1 MNNTLPPD
9 DNQDWLDLL
18 AGRPAPDADAATRA
32 EAERLRN
39 ALRSQALP
47 LPAAEPDARERTE
60 RLLERARDA
69 GVLAPRGEARPGWR
83 GWLAGPW
90 GRGAGALGL
99 VAAVLLVA
107 GPQWQDRRGD
117 DDIGSTERGGD
128 VQQRRAAEPRPARDA
143 LLAALRAAGID
154 AQPYERLGRPGLDI
168 GLAHPLSDA
177 HRQALVRAG
186 LAIPAGPVLRVEF
199 VADAR
204 P

>member
-1 MNNTLPPD
+1 VGP
-9 DNQDWLDLL
+9 
-18 AGRPAPDADAATRA
+18 
-32 EAERLRN
+32 
-39 ALRSQALP
+39 
-47 LPAAEPDARERTE
+47 
-60 RLLERARDA
+60 
-69 GVLAPRGEARPGWR
+69 
-83 GWLAGPW
+83 GPW
-90 GRGAGALGL
+90 AWWLPCCWSRGRSGRTGG
-99 VAAVLLVA
+99 
-107 GPQWQDRRGD
+107 GD

-143 LLAALRAAGID
+143 LLADLRAAGID